1 MPHHTRDR
9 KRRLEKMMGRL
20 ALFTAAL
27 LAAATAALSFPP
39 STASVERDGPV
50 EVSSNVEGAQQR

>member
-1 MPHHTRDR
+1 MI
-9 KRRLEKMMGRL
+9 GRL

-39 STASVERDGPV
+39 STASDARLTPV
-50 EVSSNVEGAQQR
+50 ELLSKVEGAKQK